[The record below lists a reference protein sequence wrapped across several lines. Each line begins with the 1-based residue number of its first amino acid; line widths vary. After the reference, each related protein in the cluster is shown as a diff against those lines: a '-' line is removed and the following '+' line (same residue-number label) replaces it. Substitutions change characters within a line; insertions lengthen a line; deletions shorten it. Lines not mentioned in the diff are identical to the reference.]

1 MQVQIDSITARIDSS
16 PCVKFRE
23 YSNLI
28 LYFILY
34 ILLYFFIAS
43 LLLPTAFKN
52 QININSKTTDLYG
65 EKLTFLAGRVRV
77 KWEPFSL
84 PTSYKQVPASRNKR
98 LKILVSDCFQW

>member
-1 MQVQIDSITARIDSS
+1 MQVQIDSITTRIDSS

-28 LYFILY
+28 LYFDSYY

-65 EKLTFLAGRVRV
+65 EKLTFCAGLVRV
-77 KWEPFSL
+77 TWEPFSL
-84 PTSYKQVPASRNKR
+84 PTSYKQVPA
-98 LKILVSDCFQW
+98 

>member
-16 PCVKFRE
+16 PYVKFRE

-28 LYFILY
+28 LYFDSYY

-52 QININSKTTDLYG
+52 QININSKTTDL
-65 EKLTFLAGRVRV
+65 
-77 KWEPFSL
+77 
-84 PTSYKQVPASRNKR
+84 
-98 LKILVSDCFQW
+98 

>member
-16 PCVKFRE
+16 PYVKFRE

-28 LYFILY
+28 LYFDSYY

-65 EKLTFLAGRVRV
+65 EKLTFCAGRVRV

-84 PTSYKQVPASRNKR
+84 PTSYKQVPA
-98 LKILVSDCFQW
+98 